1 MAPKRGGGCIFESC
15 DISLENMPM
24 QSHTVS
30 PALVICTCSDFAM
43 PLLSCACLR
52 NNSKSC
58 LPSFVSSFPCT
69 ALLLLC
75 FLLNITACTVARM
88 GGCTFE
94 RKAPFATIL
103 LKKGG
108 GRIFECGLIFGD
120 YGNKITYKPVSMV
133 MARLLAAECMHNDL

>member
-1 MAPKRGGGCIFESC
+1 MGDKLKWLLKEGVGVFSRVVIFLSK
-15 DISLENMPM
+15 IRSP
-24 QSHTVS
+24 HTVS
-30 PALVICTCSDFAM
+30 LALVIWTCSDFAM

-69 ALLLLC
+69 ALRLLC
-75 FLLNITACTVARM
+75 FLLNITACTVVRM
-88 GGCTFE
+88 GGRTFE

-108 GRIFECGLIFGD
+108 GHIFECGLIFR
-120 YGNKITYKPVSMV
+120 
-133 MARLLAAECMHNDL
+133 RLL